1 MRNDPTMNQL
11 ARLLNEANRSII
23 SFSQQTRLIAK
34 SSDTRHG
41 AKRNTS
47 EQNKQNIGVLLPLFS
62 GRLNPRAG
70 SNFPGLSV
78 LLKDERQMRVLAKEI
93 KRLIVE
99 DKRRGLAV

>member
-41 AKRNTS
+41 AKRNTL
-47 EQNKQNIGVLLPLFS
+47 EQNKQNIGVSLRLS
-62 GRLNPRAG
+62 GRANPRAG

>member
-41 AKRNTS
+41 AKRNTL
-47 EQNKQNIGVLLPLFS
+47 EQNKQSIGVSLSLS
-62 GRLNPRAG
+62 ARANPRAG

-99 DKRRGLAV
+99 DKRRGLTV